1 MARKTRVM
9 IGVSL
14 LVLALGGGLA
24 ASLHFRRPA
33 PAAAPGDQQ
42 TNPVVSI
49 ERPVIKHTEGDKLA
63 WQIRLKEIQITHGTG
78 LLSAQGIQEALI
90 YNSSGAP
97 MVRVTAEKVTGV
109 AGGSD
114 FSVTGK
120 VTVVSYQGVVL
131 STDTVQWKQALGKI
145 LAPGQVTAR
154 TRDAMFNTTG
164 LTYDLNQRSIA
175 APGTVSLYSGQNKL
189 VGKALDYNVSTGDFK
204 LDGTQIIFNAEEEK
218 RLLQEVHLP

>member
-1 MARKTRVM
+1 MSRKTRVM
-9 IGVSL
+9 IGVGL

-33 PAAAPGDQQ
+33 PAVAPGDQQ

-49 ERPVIKHTEGDKLA
+49 ARPVIKHTEGDKLA

-120 VTVVSYQGVVL
+120 VNVVSYQGVVL
-131 STDTVQWKQALGKI
+131 NTDTVQWKQSQGKI

-154 TRDAMFNTTG
+154 SREAMFSTTD
-164 LTYDLNQRSIA
+164 LTYDLNQSTIA
-175 APGTVSLYSGQNKL
+175 APGTVSLYSGQNKI
-189 VGKALDYNVSTGDFK
+189 VGKTLTYNVSTGNFGIDSV
-204 LDGTQIIFNAEEEK
+204 QMIFNAEEAK
-218 RLLQEVHLP
+218 RLMQEIRRP